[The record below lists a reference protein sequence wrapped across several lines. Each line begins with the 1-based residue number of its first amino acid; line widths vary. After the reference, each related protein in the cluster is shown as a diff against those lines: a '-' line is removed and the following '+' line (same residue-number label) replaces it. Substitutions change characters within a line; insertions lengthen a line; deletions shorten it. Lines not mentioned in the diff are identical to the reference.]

1 MATEVLRLEDT
12 PVAVLLR
19 PAKANEVVALRL
31 YARGGSTTIGAAQAG
46 ADLLYARSARRG
58 TENFPKAILNAEL
71 ARMGS
76 EVGCRADEDLTVFHL
91 RCLRRHF
98 ERSWEIFVDVVSR
111 PLLASE
117 DIEVVRRQ
125 MLLAIRQRD
134 DDPDGRLG
142 DVARAHVYSG
152 HPYAPNPDGTL
163 ESVSALDADALR
175 AHARAR
181 LLRANLF
188 LVAVGDLEPEMIAT
202 RVRDAFA
209 ALPAGNAPVPLPP
222 ALAFTRSRLQSEAR
236 ELPTNY
242 ILGQFAAPA
251 LADADHPAAMVTL
264 SVLRDR
270 LFEEVRTKRNLSYAP
285 GAGLGSHA
293 ANLGWIYVTATEPQ
307 PTMRV
312 MLDEMR
318 RLCDQTLDAKELHD
332 KVQVYVTSYHLQ
344 NETNQAQAS
353 FLARYELLGGGWQR
367 AGAFVS
373 RLEALT
379 PAEIRTSA
387 QAMFRQVQYTY
398 LGDVARADPAVF
410 VDP

>member
-1 MATEVLRLEDT
+1 MATEVLRLDDASI
-12 PVAVLLR
+12 AVLLR
-19 PAKANEVVALRL
+19 PQAAHEVVALRL
-31 YARGGSTTIGAAQAG
+31 YARGGSTTVGPEQAG

-58 TENFPKAILNAEL
+58 TEHFPKSILNAEL
-71 ARMGS
+71 ARMGT

-98 ERSWEIFVDVVSR
+98 ERSWEIFIDIVLR
-111 PLLASE
+111 PVLATG
-117 DIEVVRRQ
+117 DIDVVRRQ

-142 DVARAHVYSG
+142 DLARDLVYTG

-163 ESVSALDADALR
+163 ESVNALDAAALR

-181 LLRANLF
+181 LLRSNLF
-188 LVAVGDLEPEMIAT
+188 LVAVGDLQPEMIAA
-202 RVRDAFA
+202 RIRDALA

-222 ALAFTRSRLQSEAR
+222 PFAFTRSRLRAEAR
-236 ELPTNY
+236 DLPTNY

-293 ANLGWIYVTATEPQ
+293 ANLGWIYVTAAEPQ
-307 PTMRV
+307 STLRV

-318 RLCDQTLDAKELHD
+318 RLSDQPLDAKELHD

-353 FLARYELLGGGWQR
+353 FLARYELFGGGWQR

-373 RLEALT
+373 RLEALG
-379 PAEIRTSA
+379 PADIQSSA
-387 QAMFRQVQYTY
+387 QAMFRHVQYTY
-398 LGDVARADPAVF
+398 LGDVSQADPAVF